1 MTADYL
7 IEKTRS
13 RRIGSRATG
22 RVEVRSTRNRVN
34 GLEIA
39 VMRFP
44 AVSTATEPGRNFV
57 LVHGIGASSRYFHPV
72 AAQLAKVG
80 TVFLVDL
87 PGFGASPN
95 PRRMVTIEEHADVL
109 AGFLRLED
117 IPNPVL
123 VGHSMGTQVVSRL
136 VVDHPELTDRLVLLA
151 PTTNPAERTLGTQAR
166 HLLADLLRERP
177 SANAIVLV
185 DYLFRC
191 GIPYFLSQVPNLLED
206 HIEDRLPLVQAKTL
220 VVRGD
225 RDPIVPREW
234 ANRVAALLPNASSRE
249 VAGPHVIM
257 HSDPVG
263 TAALIAEHAR
273 P

>member
-7 IEKTRS
+7 IEETRT
-13 RRIGSRATG
+13 RRVGSRATG
-22 RVEVRSTRNRVN
+22 RVAVRSSRNRVG
-34 GLEIA
+34 GLEIV

-44 AVSTATEPGRNFV
+44 SLAAAPGRTFV

-109 AGFLRLED
+109 AGFLSLEGVQ
-117 IPNPVL
+117 NPVL

-136 VVDHPELTDRLVLLA
+136 AVDHPESTDRLVLLA

-166 HLLADLLRERP
+166 HLLADLFLEAP
-177 SANAIVLV
+177 SANAIVAV

-191 GIPYFLSQVPNLLED
+191 GVPYFLSQVPNLLED
-206 HIEDRLPLVQAKTL
+206 HIEDRLPLVRAKTL

-225 RDPIVPREW
+225 QDPIVPREW
-234 ANRVAALLPNASSRE
+234 AERVAALIPDAASRE

-257 HSDPVG
+257 HSDPIG
-263 TAALIAEHAR
+263 TAELIVEHAR

>member
-1 MTADYL
+1 MAGYL
-7 IEKTRS
+7 IEETRS
-13 RRIGSRATG
+13 RRLGSRATG
-22 RVEVRSTRNRVN
+22 RVEVRSSRNRVD
-34 GLEIA
+34 GLEIV

-44 AVSTATEPGRNFV
+44 AVAAEPGRSFV

-95 PRRMVTIEEHADVL
+95 PGRMVTIGEHADVL

-151 PTTNPAERTLGTQAR
+151 PTTNPAERRLGTQAR
-166 HLLADLLRERP
+166 HLLADLFLEAP
-177 SANAIVLV
+177 SANAIVAV

-191 GIPYFLSQVPNLLED
+191 GVPYFLSQVPNLLED
-206 HIEDRLPLVQAKTL
+206 HIEDRLPRVQAKTL
-220 VVRGD
+220 VVRGN

-234 ANRVAALLPNASSRE
+234 ANRVAALIPDARSRE

-257 HSDPVG
+257 HSDPIG
-263 TAALIAEHAR
+263 TAELIVEHAQ

>member
-1 MTADYL
+1 VTSDYL
-7 IEKTRS
+7 IEETATR
-13 RRIGSRATG
+13 RFGTRATG
-22 RVEVRSTRNRVN
+22 KVDARSSRNRVA
-34 GLEIA
+34 GLEIVVA
-39 VMRFP
+39 WL
-44 AVSTATEPGRNFV
+44 PGRSPAAAAGRTFV
-57 LVHGIGASSRYFHPV
+57 LVHGIGVSSWYFHPL
-72 AAQLAKVG
+72 AAELSKSGKVC
-80 TVFLVDL
+80 LIDL
-87 PGFGASPN
+87 PGYGRSPN
-95 PRRMVTIEEHADVL
+95 PRRTVSIEQHAEVL
-109 AGFLRLED
+109 AGVIEGEGIER
-117 IPNPVL
+117 PVL

-136 VVDHPELTDRLVLLA
+136 VVDRPELTDRLVLLA
-151 PTTNPAERTLGTQAR
+151 PTTNPAERTLGIQAR
-166 HLLADLLRERP
+166 HLLADMVREMP

-191 GIPYFLSQVPNLLED
+191 GVPYFLSQVPNLLED

-225 RDPIVPREW
+225 RDPIVPRGW
-234 ANRVAALLPNASSRE
+234 ANRVAALVPNASSRE